1 MGKVARRCALG
12 AVLVTVAGPAIAAPD
27 EIQVLREIIHLA
39 CPFQIANEAIGLEDR
54 LTGFL
59 EVRAEP
65 RNVDLIGWRAR
76 YAVEGGEVTVER
88 IAPGGELASV
98 SAVFRGDSEDHPGL
112 VAVADFT
119 CTIQRARRVRYDPSG
134 EPVSLQ
140 RLDAAFEPIGAAVP
154 FNPPVPD
161 GVDPGGVAVAMID
174 TGVNYLLPAIAAH
187 LARDDAHGILGYDY
201 WDLDRRPF
209 DVESVRSNF
218 FPFRHGTRTASIVIA
233 AAPVVRLI
241 PYRYPRPDMA
251 RMAELI
257 DHAASHHVRLVN
269 MSLVSRDSGRWS
281 AYQAAVGRHDT
292 MLFIVAAGNKRRDLD
307 RVPMYPAAL
316 PLANQLT
323 VTAATPDGRLLHN
336 ANWGR
341 ESVDLMVPAQDLP
354 VIGFEGTVERV
365 SGSSY
370 AAARVTA
377 LAACLLASNPAWGSQ
392 RLRAEIVRLATPSA
406 DSARV
411 MHGFIADRSLADR
424 GACGQR

>member
-1 MGKVARRCALG
+1 LGKVARHFALG
-12 AVLVTVAGPAIAAPD
+12 AVFAAGVGPAIAGPD
-27 EIQVLREIIHLA
+27 ATQVLREIIHLA

-59 EVRAEP
+59 ELRAEP

-88 IAPGGELASV
+88 IAPGGELASL
-98 SAVFRGDSEDHPGL
+98 SAVFRRDSDAHPQL

-119 CTIQRARRVRYDPSG
+119 CTIQRARRVVYDPAG
-134 EPVSLQ
+134 APVWLQ
-140 RLDAAFEPIGAAVP
+140 RLDAAFEPVGAAVP

-174 TGVNYLLPAIAAH
+174 TGVNYLLPDLAAR
-187 LARDDAHGILGYDY
+187 LARDDERGILGYDF

-218 FPFRHGTRTASIVIA
+218 FPFRHGTRTANILIA
-233 AAPVVRLI
+233 EAPVARLI

-251 RMAELI
+251 RMDDLI
-257 DHAASHHVRLVN
+257 VHAASHHVRLVN
-269 MSLVSRDSGRWS
+269 MSLVSRDSARWA
-281 AYQAAVGRHDT
+281 AYLAAARRHDT

-307 RVPMYPAAL
+307 RIPMYPAAF

-341 ESVDLMVPAQDLP
+341 EAVDLMVPAQDLL
-354 VIGFEGTVERV
+354 VVGFEGTVERV

-377 LAACLLASNPAWGSQ
+377 LAACLLASNLAWGSQ
-392 RLRAEIVRLATPSA
+392 RLRAEIVALAIASA

-411 MHGFIADRSLADR
+411 KNGFIADQVLANQ
-424 GACGQR
+424 GACRHR